1 MEGTSLV
8 KPSASFIQVVPATSR
23 RIASARYIQ
32 VIVVF
37 LEVIE
42 RIPKHLPA
50 TARGR
55 ESHRH
60 RIHRDKQTPDTH
72 STARSTRIL
81 HPTSARGGPRC
92 EATASPG

>member
-8 KPSASFIQVVPATSR
+8 KPSASFIEVVPATSS

-37 LEVIE
+37 LEMIE
-42 RIPKHLPA
+42 RIRKRRPA

-72 STARSTRIL
+72 SSARSARIL
-81 HPTSARGGPRC
+81 HPRFSPQGARC
-92 EATASPG
+92 EATAFLD